1 MGTLS
6 NPATPLQQFDAS
18 DVPLEPTR
26 LRQGDSWNWERV
38 FPDYPSGLYTLS
50 YILNSAANRFAFPAA
65 GITAADDGQ
74 GFLIQLTAAQTAAC
88 APDTYQIVAVLS
100 GIAGTTAAGQQ
111 ETFPLQDVLVEP
123 NLATA
128 QGPVDTRSIA
138 KKNLDAINAC
148 LLGNSDPSVAEYTI
162 NGRMLRRFTRK
173 ELISEREYW
182 KNEYKAELRAA
193 GLYTETR
200 NIGFRFKSWS
210 M

>member
-50 YILNSAANRFAFPAA
+50 YILNSAANRFAFPAT
-65 GITAADDGQ
+65 GITPADDGQ
-74 GFLIQLTAAQTAAC
+74 SFLIQLTAAQTAAC

-100 GIAGTTAAGQQ
+100 GIAGTTHEGQQ
-111 ETFPLQDVLVEP
+111 ETISLQDVIVEA

-128 QGPVDTRSIA
+128 TGPVDTRSVVKA
-138 KKNLDAINAC
+138 NLDAINAC
-148 LLGNSDPSVAEYTI
+148 LLGNTDPSVAEYTI

-182 KNEYKAELRAA
+182 KNEYRAEQRAA
-193 GLYTETR
+193 GLYTEPR
-200 NIGFRFKSWS
+200 NIGFRFKPSS